1 MIYEKIL
8 NIQDIIATNFLTFDE
23 QMIPALTFVNPSKY
37 DENIQEFDNIIKK
50 LNDSRKYEI
59 ECIDSDS
66 FGQKFKYEIK
76 PKYYYLN
83 DEVTFLSKEWSIEEM
98 VEILI
103 ELNN

>member
-23 QMIPALTFVNPSKY
+23 QMVPTLTFVNPSKY
-37 DENIQEFDNIIKK
+37 DENIQEFDNVCKK
-50 LNDSRKYEI
+50 INDSRKYDI

-66 FGQKFKYEIK
+66 FGVKYKYEIK

-83 DEVTFLSKEWSIEEM
+83 DEITFLSKEWSIEEM
-98 VEILI
+98 IEILI